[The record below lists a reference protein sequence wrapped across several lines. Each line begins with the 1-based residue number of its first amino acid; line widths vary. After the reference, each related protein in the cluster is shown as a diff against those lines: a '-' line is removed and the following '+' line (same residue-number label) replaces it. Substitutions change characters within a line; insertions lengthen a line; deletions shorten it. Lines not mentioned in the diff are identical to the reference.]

1 MKRFYGKILILII
14 IHINSAFAEQE
25 TAIEKIKKAIEITS
39 SKEIISLL
47 HNDSEINIQNQLIRG
62 NDNETE
68 VLLKKFFENNPSK
81 EINFI
86 HEGDIN
92 NQITYIL
99 ANYKTIDKNYTII
112 IFVKKISD
120 STKISRLI
128 INKE

>member
-14 IHINSAFAEQE
+14 IHINSALAEQE

-68 VLLKKFFENNPSK
+68 VFLKNFFDKNPSTN
-81 EINFI
+81 INFI
-86 HEGDIN
+86 HEGEVN

>member
-68 VLLKKFFENNPSK
+68 VFLKNFFDKNPSTN
-81 EINFI
+81 INFI
-86 HEGDIN
+86 HEGEVN